1 MVITVKERDE
11 HHMSH
16 DSSREGVRMWDV
28 YQGDVLV
35 GVYHSEADAL
45 KYKALLESGRLDS
58 LKAAPKH

>member
-1 MVITVKERDE
+1 MVITIKERDE

-16 DSSREGVRMWDV
+16 EANSAGVRMWDV

-45 KYKALLESGRLDS
+45 KYKDLLESGRLDS
-58 LKAAPKH
+58 LKAPPKL

>member
-1 MVITVKERDE
+1 
-11 HHMSH
+11 
-16 DSSREGVRMWDV
+16 MWDV

-58 LKAAPKH
+58 LKAPPKG

>member
-11 HHMSH
+11 DHMSH
-16 DSSREGVRMWDV
+16 DANNAGVRMWDV

-58 LKAAPKH
+58 LKAPPKN